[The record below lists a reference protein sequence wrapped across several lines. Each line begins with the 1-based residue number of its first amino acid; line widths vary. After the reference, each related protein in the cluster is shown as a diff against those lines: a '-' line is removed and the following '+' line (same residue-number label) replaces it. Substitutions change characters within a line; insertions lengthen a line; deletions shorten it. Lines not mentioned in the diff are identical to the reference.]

1 MGKNVN
7 IPLTLLKTLVVL
19 LEYWD
24 VSLFDRA
31 VRDDYWDALWALKI
45 KLLKLDLREAYTMIV
60 KAPNDDARHAARIEY
75 LRIKNQFAAVV
86 DDSCFTSHDSD

>member
-1 MGKNVN
+1 MGKNVT
-7 IPLTLLKTLVVL
+7 IPLHLLKTLVVL

-45 KLLKLDLREAYTMIV
+45 KLLKLDLREAYSIIV
-60 KAPNDDARHAARIEY
+60 KAPDEDARHHARIEY
-75 LRIKNQFAAVV
+75 LRLKNQFDAVV
-86 DDSCFTSHDSD
+86 ADAGFDPD